1 MAEAA
6 KTNRSMKLSASGGIR
21 DKPATHSTRYQDLLA
36 EHGSSLLLLRFR
48 GSLFYVVER
57 YQTIAIPDVDC
68 HKDLHRSV
76 QKVCCRKKQSEQ
88 L

>member
-36 EHGSSLLLLRFR
+36 EHGSSFCCSVFVAVCSMLLS
-48 GSLFYVVER
+48 G
-57 YQTIAIPDVDC
+57 I
-68 HKDLHRSV
+68 
-76 QKVCCRKKQSEQ
+76 KQSQ
-88 L
+88 FQM

>member
-6 KTNRSMKLSASGGIR
+6 KTNRSMTLSASEQIR
-21 DKPATHSTRYQDLLA
+21 TRYQDVVA
-36 EHGSSLLLLRFR
+36 EHGGSLLLLRFR
-48 GSLFYVVER
+48 GSLFYLVER
-57 YQTIAIPDVDC
+57 HPTTAIPDVDC

-76 QKVCCRKKQSEQ
+76 QKVCSAKKQGEQ

>member
-1 MAEAA
+1 
-6 KTNRSMKLSASGGIR
+6 
-21 DKPATHSTRYQDLLA
+21 
-36 EHGSSLLLLRFR
+36 LLLRFR

-76 QKVCCRKKQSEQ
+76 QKVCCRKKEDMDHLGVLRDKIGRFREEIADIQGVK
-88 L
+88 